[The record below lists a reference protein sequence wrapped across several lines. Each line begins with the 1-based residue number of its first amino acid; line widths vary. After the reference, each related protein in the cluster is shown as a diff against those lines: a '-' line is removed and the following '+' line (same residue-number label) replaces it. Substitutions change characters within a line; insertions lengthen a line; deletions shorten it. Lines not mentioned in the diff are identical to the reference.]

1 MKTRLAFISGLL
13 ASLVCACVLAQEY
26 KPFPGVVPDQRT
38 QKIQEDV
45 EVIYEAGDYGRALVI
60 YKDELAAIGDK
71 YAQYMV
77 GYMYLNG
84 QGVEADRIEAL
95 AWFRLAA
102 ERDEPL
108 LMRIRDEQ
116 QAKMTAAEIEASD
129 ARFIELWRD
138 IGDRQLILALVR
150 RDLDTLSEQTGTRI
164 PGARPSAPNMVLRL
178 SGENMGPNFYDDIR
192 ARVEARIEY
201 LDARVEISDAVLAE
215 EFERTREEEARVKE
229 ALSALGN

>member
-13 ASLVCACVLAQEY
+13 ASLVCACALAQEY

-45 EVIYEAGDYGRALVI
+45 EVIYEAGDYRRAHVI

-84 QGVEADRIEAL
+84 QGVEVDRVEAL

-108 LMRIRDEQ
+108 LVRIRDEQ
-116 QAKMTAAEIEASD
+116 QAQMTAAEVEASD
-129 ARFIELWRD
+129 ERFIELWRE

-178 SGENMGPNFYDDIR
+178 SGENLGPNFYDDIR
-192 ARVEARIEY
+192 ARVEARIDY